1 MNALVQILKGSLTI
15 CLELEARSV
24 AMPEG
29 KIVKALS
36 GFYYVLDNERLIQ
49 CRGRGVFRKNKIT
62 PLVGDEV
69 VFQAENDLEGYILEV
84 KERKNELVRPPIAN
98 VDQAILVFS
107 AVEPDFSTV
116 LLDRFLVLVE
126 YNHIEPLI
134 CITKMDLTN
143 EAQKQVISEFA
154 EHYRK
159 AGYGVILTSSE
170 TEMGIELLNPHVE
183 NKISVFAGQSGVGK
197 SSLLN
202 VLRPDLELKT
212 NDISSHLG
220 RGKHTT
226 RHVELI
232 QIGQGLIAD
241 TPGFSSLEF
250 TNIEA
255 EELTSCFPEIQR
267 ASENCKFRGCLHV
280 TEPKCAVKSGVES
293 GEIPG
298 YRYQH
303 YVDFLQEIKDRK
315 PRY

>member
-1 MNALVQILKGSLTI
+1 
-15 CLELEARSV
+15 
-24 AMPEG
+24 MPEG
-29 KIVKALS
+29 KIIKALS
-36 GFYYVLDNERLIQ
+36 GFYYVLHEDQLIQ

-69 VFQAENDLEGYILEV
+69 VFQAENDQEGYILEV
-84 KERKNELVRPPIAN
+84 KERKNEMLRPPIAN

-107 AVEPDFSTV
+107 AVEPDFSPA

-126 YNHIEPLI
+126 FNHIKPLI
-134 CITKMDLTN
+134 CITKMDLTT
-143 EAQKQVISEFA
+143 EEQEERVLSYAKDYTE
-154 EHYRK
+154 
-159 AGYGVILTSSE
+159 AGYEVILTSSE
-170 TEMGIELLNPHVE
+170 TEAGIDRLNPHLE

-220 RGKHTT
+220 RGRHTT
-226 RHVELI
+226 RHVELMK
-232 QIGQGLIAD
+232 IGNGLVAD

-250 TNIEA
+250 LNIEA
-255 EELTSCFPEIQR
+255 EDLTSCFPELLN
-267 ASENCKFRGCLHV
+267 ASEECKFRGCLHLK
-280 TEPKCAVKSGVES
+280 EPKCAVKAKVET
-293 GEIPG
+293 GEIPD
-298 YRYQH
+298 YRYEH

>member
-1 MNALVQILKGSLTI
+1 
-15 CLELEARSV
+15 
-24 AMPEG
+24 MPEG

-36 GFYYVLDNERLIQ
+36 GFYYVLHNDNLIQ

-126 YNHIEPLI
+126 FNQIEPLI
-134 CITKMDLTN
+134 CITKMDLTSD
-143 EAQKQVISEFA
+143 EERARIEEYA
-154 EHYRK
+154 ARYRG
-159 AGYGVILTSSE
+159 AGYEVILTSSE
-170 TEMGIELLNPHVE
+170 TEAGIERLNPHIE

-202 VLRPDLELKT
+202 VLRPDLDLKT

-232 QIGQGLIAD
+232 KVGNGLIAD

-250 TNIEA
+250 TNIEV
-255 EELTSCFPEIQR
+255 EDLTSCFPEIQK
-267 ASENCKFRGCLHV
+267 ASEYCKFRGCLHV
-280 TEPKCAVKSGVES
+280 TEPKCGVKSAVES
-293 GEIPG
+293 GDIPS
-298 YRYQH
+298 YRYEH

>member
-1 MNALVQILKGSLTI
+1 
-15 CLELEARSV
+15 
-24 AMPEG
+24 MPEG

-36 GFYYVLDNERLIQ
+36 GFYYVLNENGLVQ
-49 CRGRGVFRKNKIT
+49 CRARGIFRKNNVS

-69 VFQAENDLEGYILEV
+69 VYQAENDKEGYVLEI
-84 KERKNELVRPPIAN
+84 KDRKNELARPPIAN

-126 YNHIEPLI
+126 FNHIHPLI
-134 CITKMDLTN
+134 CITKIDLITN
-143 EAQKQVISEFA
+143 EQHNAIELYAQA
-154 EHYRK
+154 YRT
-159 AGYGVILTSSE
+159 AGYEVILTSSE
-170 TEMGIELLNPHVE
+170 KETGMQLLSPHLE

-202 VLRPDLELKT
+202 TLKPDLELKT
-212 NDISSHLG
+212 NDISTHLG

-232 QIGQGLIAD
+232 KVGNGLVAD

-255 EELTSCFPEIQR
+255 EDLTFCFPELHK
-267 ASENCKFRGCLHV
+267 ASENCKYRGCLHLK
-280 TEPKCAVKSGVES
+280 EPKCGVKLAVES
-293 GEIPG
+293 GEIPH
-298 YRYQH
+298 YRYDH
-303 YVDFLQEIKDRK
+303 YLDFLQEIKERK

>member
-1 MNALVQILKGSLTI
+1 
-15 CLELEARSV
+15 
-24 AMPEG
+24 MPEG
-29 KIVKALS
+29 KIIKALS
-36 GFYYVLDNERLIQ
+36 GFYYVLDGDKIIQ

-69 VFQAENDLEGYILEV
+69 VFQAENAQEGYILEV

-107 AVEPDFSTV
+107 AVEPVFSTT

-126 YNHIEPLI
+126 FNQIKPLI
-134 CITKMDLTN
+134 CITKMDLVEEGLEVEIQN
-143 EAQKQVISEFA
+143 YANQ
-154 EHYRK
+154 YRE
-159 AGYGVILTSSE
+159 AGYEVLMTSSE
-170 TEMGIELLNPHVE
+170 TAEGVKELFPYLE
-183 NKISVFAGQSGVGK
+183 GQISVFAGQSGVGK

-202 VLRPDLELKT
+202 ALNPMLELKT

-232 QIGQGLIAD
+232 SIANGLVAD

-250 TNIEA
+250 IDLEVEDLNY
-255 EELTSCFPEIQR
+255 CFPDIQLK
-267 ASENCKFRGCLHV
+267 SEECKFRGCLHLA
-280 TEPKCAVKSGVES
+280 EPKCAVKLAVEN
-293 GEIPG
+293 GEIPS
-298 YRYQH
+298 YRYDH
-303 YVDFLQEIKDRK
+303 YKDFIEEIRDRK